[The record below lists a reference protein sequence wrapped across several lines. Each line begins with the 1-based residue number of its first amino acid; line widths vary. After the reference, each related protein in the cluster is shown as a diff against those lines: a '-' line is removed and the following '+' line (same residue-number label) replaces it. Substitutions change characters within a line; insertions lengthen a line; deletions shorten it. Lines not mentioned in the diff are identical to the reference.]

1 MFYPVLVDTERCAV
15 LGAGDPL
22 PFEQEPDLS
31 VKIKGLTAV
40 WPIRTSGSYG
50 NWGVGHSTLRRLIQD
65 GYVALGAHDKK
76 RNTWAISYLSQRL
89 REQIETGVLEVV
101 GFDKVKNC
109 VDVKYSE
116 LGARRIKTVWKRS
129 RHDAGAYGS
138 DMITTLLGR
147 TEAFPFPKSLY
158 AVEDTLRLLVDKKP
172 NAVILDF
179 FAGSGTTFHATAL
192 MNARDGGKR
201 QSILVTNNEVAEA
214 QERKLAARNFF
225 PGDDE
230 FESFGI
236 CESATWPRCR
246 NAITGQREDGAEIPG
261 AYLGNF
267 QDEDAILLKDGLKEN
282 LEYLR
287 LDFVDSA
294 RVERG
299 DAFETI
305 LPILWMVAG
314 SVGTR
319 DKSRGVS
326 PWYVA
331 EHSPL
336 AVLIQEARFLDFREK
351 LKRRNDITYIFLV
364 TDSEENF
371 IMMRK
376 ELGQRFLSVQLYKSY
391 LENFRINTINPA
403 LTGEG

>member
-201 QSILVTNNEVAEA
+201 QSILV
-214 QERKLAARNFF
+214 
-225 PGDDE
+225 
-230 FESFGI
+230 S
-236 CESATWPRCR
+236 
-246 NAITGQREDGAEIPG
+246 
-261 AYLGNF
+261 
-267 QDEDAILLKDGLKEN
+267 LLQ
-282 LEYLR
+282 
-287 LDFVDSA
+287 
-294 RVERG
+294 
-299 DAFETI
+299 
-305 LPILWMVAG
+305 
-314 SVGTR
+314 
-319 DKSRGVS
+319 KS
-326 PWYVA
+326 
-331 EHSPL
+331 
-336 AVLIQEARFLDFREK
+336 
-351 LKRRNDITYIFLV
+351 
-364 TDSEENF
+364 
-371 IMMRK
+371 
-376 ELGQRFLSVQLYKSY
+376 
-391 LENFRINTINPA
+391 
-403 LTGEG
+403 